1 VSKSTDASQNY
12 NEAVTMPTRILML
25 RHGQSEWN
33 AMGRWQGQ
41 ADIELT
47 DLGYEQARRASEKLG
62 MFDAI
67 VSSDLRRAH
76 LTATIIANG
85 LGVGILPPDPRLR
98 ETDVGEWQGLTHTQ
112 IERDWPGYLDDHK
125 RPPGFESDDSIVTR
139 VSAALFDLADQFPG
153 SEVLCV
159 AHAGVIRVMRR
170 AHRVPDTR
178 IANLGGCHFIVTPG
192 TSSSIDIGDVVDL
205 FEHGELGEEL

>member
-1 VSKSTDASQNY
+1 
-12 NEAVTMPTRILML
+12 ML

-47 DLGYEQARRASEKLG
+47 DLGYEQARRAAEKLG

-76 LTATIIANG
+76 ITASIIANG
-85 LGVGILPPDPRLR
+85 LGVGLLPVDERLR
-98 ETDVGEWQGLTHTQ
+98 ETDVGEWQGLTHNQ
-112 IERDWPGYLDDHK
+112 IERDWPGYLDSHK
-125 RPPGFESDDSIVTR
+125 RPPNFETDESIVTR
-139 VSAALFDLADQFPG
+139 VSAALFDLSTEFPN
-153 SEVLCV
+153 SEILCI
-159 AHAGVIRVMRR
+159 AHAGIIRVMRR
-170 AHRVPDTR
+170 AHRVPDQR
-178 IANLGGCHFIVTPG
+178 IANLGGCHFTVTTGPKA
-192 TSSSIDIGDVVDL
+192 TIEIGDIIDL

>member
-12 NEAVTMPTRILML
+12 TEAVTMPTRILML

-125 RPPGFESDDSIVTR
+125 RPPGFESDDSIVAR

>member
-1 VSKSTDASQNY
+1 
-12 NEAVTMPTRILML
+12 ML

-47 DLGYEQARRASEKLG
+47 DLGYEQARRAAEKLG

-76 LTATIIANG
+76 LTASIIANG
-85 LGVGILPPDPRLR
+85 LGVGLLPADARLR
-98 ETDVGEWQGLTHTQ
+98 ETDVGEWQGLTHAQ
-112 IERDWPGYLDDHK
+112 IERDWPGYLDSHR
-125 RPPGFESDDSIVTR
+125 RPPGFETDESIVAR
-139 VSAALFDLADQFPG
+139 VSAALFDIAAGFPG
-153 SEVLCV
+153 SEVLCI
-159 AHAGVIRVMRR
+159 AHAGIIRVMRR
-170 AHRVPDTR
+170 AHRVPDER
-178 IANLGGCHFIVTPG
+178 IANLGGCHFTVTPG
-192 TSSSIDIGDVVDL
+192 TQAGIEIGDIVDL

>member
-1 VSKSTDASQNY
+1 
-12 NEAVTMPTRILML
+12 ML

-47 DLGYEQARRASEKLG
+47 DLGYEQARRATEKLG
-62 MFDAI
+62 MFDAV
-67 VSSDLRRAH
+67 VSSDLLRAH
-76 LTATIIANG
+76 RTASIIADG
-85 LGVGILPPDPRLR
+85 LGIGLLPPDIRLR
-98 ETDVGEWQGLTHTQ
+98 ETDVGEWQGLTPKQ
-112 IERDWPGYLDDHK
+112 IERDWPGYLELHK
-125 RPPGFESDDSIVTR
+125 RPPGFEDDASIVAR
-139 VSAALFDLADQFPG
+139 VTAALSDLADTYRG
-153 SEVLCV
+153 AEVLCI

-178 IANLGGCHFIVTPG
+178 IANLGGCHFIVRPQP
-192 TSSSIDIGDVVDL
+192 SLSIEIGDVVDL

>member
-1 VSKSTDASQNY
+1 
-12 NEAVTMPTRILML
+12 ML

-47 DLGYEQARRASEKLG
+47 DLGYEQARRATEKLG

-67 VSSDLRRAH
+67 ISSDLLRAH
-76 LTATIIANG
+76 RTASIIAEG
-85 LGVGILPPDPRLR
+85 LGVGLLPPDPRLR

-112 IERDWPGYLDDHK
+112 IERDWPGYLAEHK
-125 RPPGFESDDSIVTR
+125 RPPNFESDESIVER
-139 VSAALFDLADQFPG
+139 VTSSLCDLAENFQG
-153 SEVLCV
+153 AEILCI

-170 AHRVPDTR
+170 AHRVSDTR
-178 IANLGGCHFIVTPG
+178 IANLGGCHFIVRPQPSLT
-192 TSSSIDIGDVVDL
+192 IEIGDVVDL

>member
-1 VSKSTDASQNY
+1 MDKGSNY
-12 NEAVTMPTRILML
+12 TYPVPDSTRILML

-47 DLGYEQARRASEKLG
+47 DLGYEQARRATEKLG
-62 MFDAI
+62 MFDAV
-67 VSSDLRRAH
+67 VSSDLLRAH
-76 LTATIIANG
+76 RTASIIADG
-85 LGVGILPPDPRLR
+85 LGIGLLPPDIRLR
-98 ETDVGEWQGLTHTQ
+98 ETDVGEWQGLTPKQ
-112 IERDWPGYLDDHK
+112 IERDWPGYLELHK
-125 RPPGFESDDSIVTR
+125 RPPGFEDDASIVER
-139 VSAALFDLADQFPG
+139 VTAALSDLADTYRG
-153 SEVLCV
+153 AEVLCI

-178 IANLGGCHFIVTPG
+178 IANLGGCHFIVRPQP
-192 TSSSIDIGDVVDL
+192 SLSIEIGDVVDL

>member
-1 VSKSTDASQNY
+1 
-12 NEAVTMPTRILML
+12 ML

-47 DLGYEQARRASEKLG
+47 DLGYEQARRATEKLG

-67 VSSDLRRAH
+67 ISSDLLRAH
-76 LTATIIANG
+76 RTASIIAEG
-85 LGVGILPPDPRLR
+85 LGVGLLPPDPRLR

-112 IERDWPGYLDDHK
+112 IERDWPGYLAEHK
-125 RPPGFESDDSIVTR
+125 RPPNFETDESIVKR
-139 VSAALFDLADQFPG
+139 VTSSLVDLAENFQG
-153 SEVLCV
+153 AEVLCI

-170 AHRVPDTR
+170 AHRVTDTR
-178 IANLGGCHFIVTPG
+178 IANLGGCHFVVRPQP
-192 TSSSIDIGDVVDL
+192 SISIEIGDIVDL

>member
-1 VSKSTDASQNY
+1 
-12 NEAVTMPTRILML
+12 
-25 RHGQSEWN
+25 
-33 AMGRWQGQ
+33 MGRWQGQ

>member
-1 VSKSTDASQNY
+1 
-12 NEAVTMPTRILML
+12 ML

-47 DLGYEQARRASEKLG
+47 DLGYEQARRAAEKLG
-62 MFDAI
+62 MFDAV
-67 VSSDLRRAH
+67 VSSDLLRAH
-76 LTATIIANG
+76 RTASIIADNLGIG
-85 LGVGILPPDPRLR
+85 LLPPDVRLR
-98 ETDVGEWQGLTHTQ
+98 ETDVGEWQGLTPAQ
-112 IERDWPGYLDDHK
+112 IERDWPGYLAEHK
-125 RPPGFESDDSIVTR
+125 RPPGFEDDASIVAR
-139 VSAALFDLADQFPG
+139 VTSALTDLAHTYQG
-153 SEVLCV
+153 AEVLCI

-178 IANLGGCHFIVTPG
+178 ISNLGGCHFIVRPQPLL
-192 TSSSIDIGDVVDL
+192 SIEIGDVVDL

>member
-1 VSKSTDASQNY
+1 
-12 NEAVTMPTRILML
+12 ML

-47 DLGYEQARRASEKLG
+47 DLGYEQARRATEKLG
-62 MFDAI
+62 MFDAV

-76 LTATIIANG
+76 LTASIIANG
-85 LGVGILPPDPRLR
+85 LGIGLLPTDHRLR
-98 ETDVGEWQGLTHTQ
+98 ETDVGEWQGLTHHQ
-112 IERDWPGYLDDHK
+112 IERDWPGYLDAHR
-125 RPPGFESDDSIVTR
+125 RPPGFESDESIVTR
-139 VSAALFDLADQFPG
+139 VSAALFDLADAFPG
-153 SEVLCV
+153 SEVLCI
-159 AHAGVIRVMRR
+159 AHAGIIRVMRR

-178 IANLGGCHFIVTPG
+178 IANLGGCHFTVTTG
-192 TSSSIDIGDVVDL
+192 ENARIEIGDVVNL

>member
-1 VSKSTDASQNY
+1 
-12 NEAVTMPTRILML
+12 ML

-47 DLGYEQARRASEKLG
+47 DLGYEQARRAATKLG

-76 LTATIIANG
+76 LTATIIADG
-85 LGVGILPPDPRLR
+85 LGVGILAPDVRLR
-98 ETDVGEWQGLTHTQ
+98 ETDVGEWQGLTHSQ
-112 IERDWPGYLDDHK
+112 IERDWPGYLDEQK
-125 RPPGFESDDSIVTR
+125 RPPNFESDESIVAR
-139 VSAALFDLADQFPG
+139 VSEALFEIAEQFPS
-153 SEVLCV
+153 SEVLCI
-159 AHAGVIRVMRR
+159 AHAGIIRVMRR
-170 AHRVPDTR
+170 AHRVSDTR

-192 TSSSIDIGDVVDL
+192 PSSSIEIGDVVDL

>member
-1 VSKSTDASQNY
+1 
-12 NEAVTMPTRILML
+12 ML

-47 DLGYEQARRASEKLG
+47 DLGYEQARRATEKLG
-62 MFDAI
+62 MFDAV

-76 LTATIIANG
+76 LTASIIANG
-85 LGVGILPPDPRLR
+85 LGIGLLPTDHRLR
-98 ETDVGEWQGLTHTQ
+98 ETDVGEWQGLTHHQ
-112 IERDWPGYLDDHK
+112 IERDWPGYLDAHR
-125 RPPGFESDDSIVTR
+125 RPPGFESDESIVTR
-139 VSAALFDLADQFPG
+139 VSAALFDLADAFPG
-153 SEVLCV
+153 SEVLCI
-159 AHAGVIRVMRR
+159 AHAGIIRVMRR

-178 IANLGGCHFIVTPG
+178 IANLGGCHFTVTTG
-192 TSSSIDIGDVVDL
+192 ENARIEIGDVVDL

>member
-1 VSKSTDASQNY
+1 
-12 NEAVTMPTRILML
+12 MPTRILML

-125 RPPGFESDDSIVTR
+125 RPPGFESDDSIVAR
-139 VSAALFDLADQFPG
+139 VSAALFDLAEQFPG

-170 AHRVPDTR
+170 AHRVSDTR